1 MALEL
6 MPDGKTFKKLNAT
19 QEKALKRYYKR
30 AQDKPLIQDL
40 SLPIG
45 LAVLGGIGAIAYVF
59 KDELQQYLKDKEEDV
74 VTWIGGLPR
83 AGGGLVADALI
94 NLEDALFPQNPINPE
109 YVILNEGTPQE
120 RKVGPFSRCQRWAN
134 DAADWHTVKQSYK
147 GDLGY
152 IETTLG
158 AFTAARIIKNM
169 KKEGCPKPSAFT
181 QAQWDE
187 I

>member
-30 AQDKPLIQDL
+30 THDKPLIRDL
-40 SLPIG
+40 ALPIG

-59 KDELQQYLKDKEEDV
+59 KEELQQYLKDKEEDV

-83 AGGGLVADALI
+83 AGGGLVADAI
-94 NLEDALFPQNPINPE
+94 IGLEGALFPQNPVTPE
-109 YVILNEGTPQE
+109 FIE
-120 RKVGPFSRCQRWAN
+120 VGGRTIGPLSRCKRWET
-134 DAADWHTVKQSYK
+134 DATEWLSVKQSK
-147 GDLGY
+147 GDLGPA
-152 IETTLG
+152 ESVVAAL
-158 AFTAARIIKNM
+158 AAARIIKNM
-169 KKEGCPKPSAFT
+169 KKEGCSKPSAFT

-187 I
+187 V